1 MGNLRLIKTKEN
13 YKEFVSAIWFFDLML
28 TGADLNEVIQNK
40 INRFYVAN
48 LMNLCLKKETKASF
62 PPFIIECFDAFI
74 RNKKQI
80 IFNLIDLC
88 RDGDKRMNHLLFLS
102 LEQRCYDEEI
112 QRKDDDKNNM
122 MKSEIF
128 SLFQNVQTLIIQ
140 STNNY
145 GGYDSYSFSLMALLN
160 AISQSN
166 LNQII
171 IKSKEYNGYNWIKSV
186 WKSDERIFKKEYAA
200 KGYKI
205 TMIEEKG
212 KDI

>member
-1 MGNLRLIKTKEN
+1 MFLRGWNCSWISQFKEEDERLFFGGYYFIKVHNLRLIKTKEN

-80 IFNLIDLC
+80 IFDLYYLYEFGDERMNNLIFHSLDQREC
-88 RDGDKRMNHLLFLS
+88 GKEFQRD
-102 LEQRCYDEEI
+102 
-112 QRKDDDKNNM
+112 DDDKNNM

-128 SLFQNVQTLIIQ
+128 SLFKN
-140 STNNY
+140 
-145 GGYDSYSFSLMALLN
+145 
-160 AISQSN
+160 
-166 LNQII
+166 
-171 IKSKEYNGYNWIKSV
+171 
-186 WKSDERIFKKEYAA
+186 
-200 KGYKI
+200 
-205 TMIEEKG
+205 
-212 KDI
+212 